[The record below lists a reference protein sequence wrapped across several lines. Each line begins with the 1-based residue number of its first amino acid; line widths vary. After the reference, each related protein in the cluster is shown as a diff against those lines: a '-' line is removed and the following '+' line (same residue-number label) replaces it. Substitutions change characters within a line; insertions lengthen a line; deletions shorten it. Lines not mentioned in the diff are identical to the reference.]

1 MAAASSLADRLE
13 DALPQTQCTRC
24 GYADCRAYAEA
35 IAEGVADV
43 NRCPPGGAEG
53 VLRLARL
60 AGRTALPLDPDCG
73 VEAARAVAV
82 IDESACIGCALC
94 LKACPV
100 DAIVGAA
107 KRMHTVIEAL
117 CTGCELC
124 LPVCPVDCIAMI
136 GASGEATG
144 WNAWSAEQAD
154 VSRSRHA
161 EHRRRE
167 ASDASTAL
175 AAAAATSEASK
186 RRAVSAAVARARSA
200 RSAP

>member
-35 IAEGVADV
+35 IATSEADV

-53 VLRLARL
+53 VLRLARV
-60 AGRTALPLDPDCG
+60 AGRTASPLDPDCG
-73 VEAARAVAV
+73 SEAARAVAV
-82 IDESACIGCALC
+82 IDEAACIGCALC

-100 DAIVGAA
+100 DAIVGAG

-124 LPVCPVDCIAMI
+124 LPVCPVDCIALV
-136 GASGEATG
+136 GVSGEATG

-154 VSRSRHA
+154 VSRSRYA

-167 ASDASTAL
+167 AGNARTAP
-175 AAAAATSEASK
+175 AGAAATSEAS
-186 RRAVSAAVARARSA
+186 RQRAVAAAIARARSA
-200 RSAP
+200 RAAP